1 MVCLGQNK
9 CPFPCM
15 GVIAILGQSLFSKK
29 YQSGSRNA
37 WEKKEVGSANSK
49 KSSDKNLEQKKKS
62 HNNIPLQI
70 TVIFL
75 VNIIWN
81 VNF

>member
-1 MVCLGQNK
+1 MRVPAWLCHLAASFLQSTSQISNYIIQNPMVCLGQNK

-37 WEKKEVGSANSK
+37 
-49 KSSDKNLEQKKKS
+49 
-62 HNNIPLQI
+62 
-70 TVIFL
+70 
-75 VNIIWN
+75 
-81 VNF
+81 